1 MRKDLRNGRQQKG
14 IMMKAVFI
22 TSVLAILPLTANA
35 GELARLP
42 QPLAEKV
49 EVARQACKD
58 YQKGEFAMEW
68 GAVTRTDLDGDLHLD
83 WVLNEASFACSS
95 AASLYCG
102 TGGCVSH
109 FLVGNSISSL
119 LNQGWE
125 VISLGHRR
133 VLLADVHGSRCG
145 GINPTPCVAASIWE
159 KEEEKWR
166 SASAQWE

>member
-1 MRKDLRNGRQQKG
+1 MRNDSDKWGQQKG
-14 IMMKAVFI
+14 IQMNTVVI
-22 TSVLAILPLTANA
+22 TSVLAILPLAANA

-58 YQKGEFAMEW
+58 NQNGEFALEW
-68 GAVTRTDLDGDLHLD
+68 GAVTRTDLDGDLNVD
-83 WVLNEASFACSS
+83 WVLNEALFACSS

-133 VLLADVHGSRCG
+133 VLLADVHGSQCG
-145 GINPTPCVAASIWE
+145 DINPTPCVTASIWDKDE
-159 KEEEKWR
+159 QKWR